1 MADMENRPKDMA
13 ETVKDE
19 IMQPEAGAKEI
30 SEKTETGPEGE
41 DSYEKDISDQTG
53 SDAAEEEKAKKKKKP
68 SVHMVIECLL
78 AAGLVTF
85 AGLFGSTNAR
95 TGKTID
101 ELNSQIEEL
110 KNDKSKLNEEKK
122 DLNSQIEDLN
132 AKIDQQN
139 AKIDELENGASAQL
153 VEIKN
158 NYEAQKW
165 KDVVSGAKALHEKYN
180 GSAEDKEAQQLAS
193 AAQQKLD
200 EAAAAAEA
208 EKAKGYET
216 GITYDQLART
226 PDDYSGK
233 KCKFRGEVVQ
243 VIEGD
248 SDVQIRLAVN
258 DDYDSIIFC
267 QYDKSIVKSRVLEND
282 HITVYGTSMG
292 TISYEST
299 MGGTITIPAM
309 VVDKMDQ

>member
-1 MADMENRPKDMA
+1 
-13 ETVKDE
+13 
-19 IMQPEAGAKEI
+19 
-30 SEKTETGPEGE
+30 
-41 DSYEKDISDQTG
+41 
-53 SDAAEEEKAKKKKKP
+53 
-68 SVHMVIECLL
+68 MVIECLL